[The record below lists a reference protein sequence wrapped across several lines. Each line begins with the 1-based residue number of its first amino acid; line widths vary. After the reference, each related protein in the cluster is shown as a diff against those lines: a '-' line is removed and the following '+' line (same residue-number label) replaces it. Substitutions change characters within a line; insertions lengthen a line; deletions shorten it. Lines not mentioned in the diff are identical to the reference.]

1 MSSMSSRQQIYLI
14 STLLISVGLGLTLYK
29 YFFLHFP
36 LTPDSVRTVWTI
48 EAKMSFDA
56 HKDEITADLA
66 LPGNQNHFEILDETF
81 ASSGYDFVVETRGQQ
96 RRAIWRDKKASG
108 PQELYYSV
116 QVTPR
121 LTDER
126 KLLPLEKPATKPS
139 KPTWSPAQREAAQ
152 GLIQR
157 LRAGN
162 QPFVPALLRLL
173 NEDQSADDVYLL
185 TSTSNGTS
193 TQIASKLL
201 AEAGIASHL
210 LRGVHLR
217 KRTHNDPPVELLEVH
232 ENGVWTV
239 YHPETAEAGLPEDFF
254 VWQRGGP
261 SLLDVLGGRNS
272 KIRFS
277 VLANVIPA
285 KNIALKLA
293 KERTVA
299 LVDFN
304 IYSLPVEKQNTFK
317 MLLMVP
323 LGALVVVFFKIMIG
337 LRTSGTFMPV
347 LIALAFIQT
356 TLLMGIGI
364 LVLLVA
370 TGLWMRSYLSRMD
383 LHMAA
388 RLAAVLII
396 VVVLMAGFSVAS
408 HKLEMDKALAVTF
421 FPMVILAWTI
431 ERMSILWEEEG
442 PREVL
447 VQGGGSLLVAVF
459 AYLVMTNDLLEHL
472 TFNFPELLLGVLGI
486 IMLMGQY
493 TGFRLLEFRRFRH
506 LDRN

>member
-1 MSSMSSRQQIYLI
+1 MSSRQQIYLL
-14 STLLISVGLGLTLYK
+14 SALLISTGLGLTLYK

-36 LTPDSVRTVWTI
+36 LTPGSVRTVWTI
-48 EAKMSFDA
+48 EAKVSFDA
-56 HKDEITADLA
+56 RENEITADLA

-81 ASSGYDFVVETRGQQ
+81 ASSGFAFVVETQEQQ
-96 RRAIWRDKKASG
+96 RRAVWRDEQASG

-121 LTDER
+121 LTDDR
-126 KLLPLEKPATKPS
+126 KLLPLEKPAAPPP

-152 GLIQR
+152 GLIKR
-157 LRAGN
+157 LLEGDA
-162 QPFVPALLRLL
+162 PVVPALLGLL
-173 NEDQSADDVYLL
+173 NEDQTADDVYLL
-185 TSTSNGTS
+185 TSTSNATRA
-193 TQIASKLL
+193 QIARKLL
-201 AEAGIASHL
+201 AEAGITAHL
-210 LRGVHLR
+210 IRGVHLR
-217 KRTHNDPPVELLEVH
+217 TRTHNDPPIELLEVY

-239 YHPETAEAGLPEDFF
+239 YHPDTAEAGLPEDFL

-261 SLLDVLGGRNS
+261 SLLDVLGGSSS

-277 VLANVIPA
+277 VLSNVIPA

-323 LGALVVVFFKIMIG
+323 LGAMVVVFFKIMIG

-364 LVLLVA
+364 LVMLVA

-383 LHMAA
+383 LHMAS
-388 RLAAVLII
+388 RLAAVLIM
-396 VVVLMAGFSVAS
+396 VVVLMAGFSVVS
-408 HKLEMDKALAVTF
+408 HKLEMDRALAVTF

-447 VQGGGSLLVAVF
+447 VQGGGSLLVAIF

-472 TFNFPELLLGVLGI
+472 TFNFPELLLGILGI
-486 IMLMGQY
+486 ILLMGQY